1 MCEGNPDAKFWAM
14 VVEEAFSE
22 IKQVIYTSH
31 MNLCVCFISGVDPGG
46 GHRGQLTPPPPTSS
60 TSQLA
65 CPSSPPTS
73 VAIII
78 ACAV

>member
-31 MNLCVCFISGVDPGG
+31 MNLCVYFISGVDPRR
-46 GHRGQLTPPPPTSS
+46 GHRGQLTPPPTSS

-78 ACAV
+78 ACAI